1 MRIIWSLFLALM
13 IVVGCSDATNVD
25 QSFEH
30 QGESNENNTVTDNNS
45 AAERETKEQVTEL
58 ENQDGAE
65 KIIGSDFSGKEM
77 TVHFIDVGQGDS
89 ILIVSPNNKTML
101 IDGGT
106 KSAGNDVIQYLHSQN
121 VKQLDYV
128 VATHPDAD
136 HIGGLISVLNSISI
150 KQFIDSGKVHTS
162 ATFEEMLGL
171 IQEKNIPYT
180 VPQKDDTIPLDK
192 ELEIN
197 VLNADGNASDNNDAS
212 IVLKVTYGEVSFL
225 LTGDAGIEIEE
236 EMLKSEDVS
245 ATILK
250 AGHHGSNTS
259 SSLNFIKAVGPKA
272 TILSYGQDNSYGHPH
287 YEVIENLREVNSKI
301 YGTAE
306 SGTIVVKTNGH
317 SFNILADEWTGIGA
331 TSSISPPKSNNP
343 TNSKAINK
351 ATSEIAI
358 INKDLKADTISI
370 INSGSSS
377 VNMSDWT
384 LKSVEGNQ
392 TFEFPNFSL
401 APGEI
406 IVITSGPD
414 AKEGKGYLKWTN
426 SSIWLNTGDPAQLLN
441 PKGEIVSELP

>member
-1 MRIIWSLFLALM
+1 MRIIWSLFLTFM
-13 IVVGCSDATNVD
+13 VIVGCSDATNVE

-30 QGESNENNTVTDNNS
+30 QEEPNENNSVTNKNS
-45 AAERETKEQVTEL
+45 AAETEQVTEL
-58 ENQDGAE
+58 ENQDGTE
-65 KIIGSDFSGKEM
+65 EIIDLNFSGKEM

-89 ILIVSPNNKTML
+89 ILIESPNNKTML

-106 KSAGNDVIQYLHSQN
+106 KSAGDDVVQYLRSQN
-121 VKQLDYV
+121 VTQLDYV

-136 HIGGLISVLNSISI
+136 HIGGLISVLNAISI
-150 KQFIDSGKVHTS
+150 ENFIDSGKVHTS
-162 ATFEEMLGL
+162 ATFEEMLSL
-171 IQEKNIPYT
+171 IQEKHIPYK

-192 ELEIN
+192 ELKID
-197 VLNADGNASDNNDAS
+197 VLNADENASDNNDAS

-259 SSLNFIKAVGPKA
+259 SSLNFIKAVDPEA
-272 TILSYGQDNSYGHPH
+272 TILSYGQDNAYGHPH
-287 YEVIENLREVNSKI
+287 YEVIENLREINSKI

-306 SGTIVVKTNGH
+306 SGTVVVKTNGETY
-317 SFNILADEWTGIGA
+317 NIFANEWTGVGA
-331 TSSISPPKSNNP
+331 TSSISPPKSNES
-343 TNSKAINK
+343 TNLKANNK
-351 ATSEIAI
+351 GTSEIAI

-392 TFEFPNFSL
+392 TFDFPNFSI

-406 IVITSGPD
+406 VVITSGPN

-426 SSIWLNTGDPAQLLN
+426 RSIWLNSGDPAQLLN